1 MSRLSE
7 FLELKFRIIYLA
19 EKTMQVILG
28 ANGVIGVETSKALAE
43 RGIQL
48 RQVSRNPKKVNNSDE
63 LLSANLL
70 DKDKVFIAVEGAEVA
85 YLCAGLKYDI
95 KVW

>member
-1 MSRLSE
+1 
-7 FLELKFRIIYLA
+7 
-19 EKTMQVILG
+19 MQVILG

-63 LLSANLL
+63 LFSANLL
-70 DKDKVFIAVEGAEVA
+70 DKDKVFKAVEGAEVA

-95 KVW
+95 KVWRLNWPVIMSNVITRKIIYN

>member
-1 MSRLSE
+1 
-7 FLELKFRIIYLA
+7 
-19 EKTMQVILG
+19 MQVILG

>member
-1 MSRLSE
+1 
-7 FLELKFRIIYLA
+7 
-19 EKTMQVILG
+19 MQVILG

-70 DKDKVFIAVEGAEVA
+70 DKDKVFKAVEGAEVA

-95 KVW
+95 KVWRLNWPVIMSNVITRKIIYN